1 MVNDPAKRRQNV
13 KKVSVALSNKNI
25 EWGNAEAERLGLSFS
40 EVVRR
45 ALDLAREQQERKDR
59 IK

>member
-1 MVNDPAKRRQNV
+1 MVSDPAKRRQNV